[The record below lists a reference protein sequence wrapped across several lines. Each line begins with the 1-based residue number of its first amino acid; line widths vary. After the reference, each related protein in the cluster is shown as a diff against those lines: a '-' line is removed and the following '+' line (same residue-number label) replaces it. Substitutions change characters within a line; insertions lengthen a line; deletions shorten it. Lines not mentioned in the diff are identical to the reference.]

1 MLRDWTIKLGDDE
14 WIIKNIK
21 NVHTTLCKL
30 QFVEVTKDKEWI
42 MRTRADPALIVTV
55 EDDGRQYILARAA
68 IDMVKRELGVAGFV
82 RTSGP

>member
-30 QFVEVTKDKEWI
+30 QFVEVTKEWI
-42 MRTRADPALIVTV
+42 MMSRADPALILTV

-68 IDMVKRELGVAGFV
+68 SDMVKWGLGVAGFV